1 MYNSNTGLNNH
12 LVRIREQIDNSKLI
26 RKRARYQALESLKFD
41 WFYIYLYFQGLNY
54 LTNIDV

>member
-41 WFYIYLYFQGLNY
+41 WFYICLYFQGLNY
-54 LTNIDV
+54 LTNINV